1 MQLPDLDAK
10 NGLQLFLFAI
20 MKAATLNDIK
30 KELTGHSNK
39 QLLELCLRLGRFKKE
54 NKELLTYLL
63 FEAQNEEDYI
73 RDIKSEID
81 LQFEEI
87 NAANLYW
94 AKKTLRKILRNINK
108 HIRYS
113 GLAQTAA
120 ELLIYYCTK
129 LNNSGIK
136 YQESNALSN
145 LYAAQLKK
153 INKYIDSMHED
164 LQYDFKKQVEEL
176 M

>member
-1 MQLPDLDAK
+1 
-10 NGLQLFLFAI
+10 
-20 MKAATLNDIK
+20 MKAATLSDIK
-30 KELTGHSNK
+30 KDLSNYNSK

-63 FEAQNEEDYI
+63 FEVQNEEEYI

-81 LQFEEI
+81 LQFKEI

-113 GLAQTAA
+113 GIPQTAV
-120 ELLIYYCTK
+120 ELLVYYCTK
-129 LNNSGIK
+129 LNSSGIK
-136 YQESNALSN
+136 YQDRTALSN
-145 LYAAQLKK
+145 LYTSQLKK
-153 INKYIDSMHED
+153 INKFISSMHED
-164 LQYDFKKQVEEL
+164 LQYDFMKRLESL
-176 M
+176 

>member
-1 MQLPDLDAK
+1 
-10 NGLQLFLFAI
+10 
-20 MKAATLNDIK
+20 MKAATLSDIK
-30 KELTGHSNK
+30 KELANHSNK

-63 FEAQNEEDYI
+63 FEEQSEENYI

-87 NAANLYW
+87 NSANLYW

-108 HIRYS
+108 HFRYS
-113 GLAQTAA
+113 GIQQTAV

-136 YQESNALSN
+136 YKNSTALSN

-153 INKYIDSMHED
+153 INKFISSMHED

-176 M
+176 E

>member
-1 MQLPDLDAK
+1 
-10 NGLQLFLFAI
+10 
-20 MKAATLNDIK
+20 MKAATIQEIIQELLALPHNELADI
-30 KELTGHSNK
+30 T
-39 QLLELCLRLGRFKKE
+39 LRLARSKKE

-63 FEAQNEEDYI
+63 FEAQSEENYI
-73 RDIKSEID
+73 RDIKTEID

-87 NAANLYW
+87 NSANLYW

-113 GLAQTAA
+113 GIPQTAV

-129 LNNSGIK
+129 LNDSGIK
-136 YQESNALSN
+136 YRESTALSN

-153 INKYIDSMHED
+153 IKKFISSMHED
-164 LQYDFKKQVEEL
+164 LQYDFKNQVEEL
-176 M
+176 VDG

>member
-1 MQLPDLDAK
+1 
-10 NGLQLFLFAI
+10 
-20 MKAATLNDIK
+20 MKAATLSDIK
-30 KELTGHSNK
+30 KDLSNYNSK

-63 FEAQNEEDYI
+63 FEVQNEEEYI

-81 LQFEEI
+81 LQFKEI

-113 GLAQTAA
+113 GIPQTAV
-120 ELLIYYCTK
+120 ELLVYYCTK
-129 LNNSGIK
+129 LNSSGIK
-136 YQESNALSN
+136 YQDSTALSN
-145 LYAAQLKK
+145 LYTSQLKK
-153 INKYIDSMHED
+153 INKFISSMHED
-164 LQYDFKKQVEEL
+164 LQYDFMKRLESL
-176 M
+176 